1 MDKRDKRNKSSLD
14 SYYRRRDA
22 NDTLQKMRDRYHNKY
37 AMDKEFNRAYG
48 KYKYY
53 KKYDKLELFKDRHVE
68 CFNLLVNSG
77 KVKALRQGSDVL
89 PLVVDSDSSSDG
101 NSALGSSE

>member
-37 AMDKEFNRAYG
+37 AIDKEFNRAYG

-53 KKYDKLELFKDRHVE
+53 KKYDKLELFKDRHIE
-68 CFNLLVNSG
+68 CYNLLVNSG
-77 KVKALRQGSDVL
+77 KVKALLTQGSD
-89 PLVVDSDSSSDG
+89 PLGADSDSSSDG